1 MSRIL
6 VHVEGQTEES
16 FVNTVLAPHLYRVGY
31 TGVSARLL
39 GNARQRSRR
48 GGIRPW
54 DSVRRDI
61 LNHLSADQATLAT
74 TMVDYYG
81 LPDTWPGREEGGQ
94 KETLQARAASVEQ
107 AVLDDISESLGGS
120 FDPRRFVPYVVMHE
134 FEGLLFSDPDRF
146 GQGMGM
152 PDLSS
157 ELQAIRD
164 EFDNPEEIND
174 SPETHPSERIMK
186 LYKGYQKPLM
196 GVLAVE
202 EIGLDAIREE
212 CPLFDRWVEMLE
224 QRAGL

>member
-16 FVNTVLAPHLYRVGY
+16 FVNNLLAPHLYRVGY
-31 TGVSARLL
+31 TLVSARLL

-61 LNHLSADQATLAT
+61 LSHLSADQAALAT

-81 LPDTWPGREEGGQ
+81 LPETWPGRKQAGHQ
-94 KETLQARAASVEQ
+94 KSLRKRAASVEK
-107 AVLDDISESLGGS
+107 AVLEDISESLGDA

-134 FEGLLFSDPDRF
+134 FEGLLFSDPTRF
-146 GQGMGM
+146 ARGIGR
-152 PDLSS
+152 PDPFLR
-157 ELQAIRD
+157 ATGNPRR
-164 EFDNPEEIND
+164 FRFTPEEIND
-174 SPETHPSERIMK
+174 SPETHPSERIME
-186 LYKGYQKPLM
+186 LYQGLSEAPDGRPQ
-196 GVLAVE
+196 AVE

-212 CPLFDRWVEMLE
+212 CPLFSTD
-224 QRAGL
+224 G